1 MPINIAQNQF
11 VEVNKMMEIKP
22 KKKSKNKL
30 NN

>member
-11 VEVNKMMEIKP
+11 VEVNKMMEKKT

-30 NN
+30 NK